1 MKGNETALG
10 GCQAYG
16 RGFPRTAFDRRCT
29 VERSGWLLGLWIGLC
44 AVPAAYAL
52 PTNAD
57 FSAGLS
63 GWTTSG
69 TVIDGGGYAVLLEA
83 TMQDSSSLYQ
93 DFVID
98 AGAIRLSFDYAFL
111 TDGWFNQQALP
122 DAFTARLL
130 DPVTLM
136 PILATTGRSDYFYHD
151 ARGESDSL
159 VFAPIAVTR
168 TPVSD
173 PLRPDW
179 YTISLDVSSLTAGTS
194 VRLMFEL
201 LGGDNGQQTL
211 AAVDGVSLGFREE
224 PIIPE
229 PLTVGLVAAAL
240 AALSYRYGRRE
251 TASPSQT

>member
-1 MKGNETALG
+1 M
-10 GCQAYG
+10 
-16 RGFPRTAFDRRCT
+16 
-29 VERSGWLLGLWIGLC
+29 ERIIWLTGIWLLC
-44 AVPAAYAL
+44 AAPAALAL
-52 PTNAD
+52 PANGD
-57 FSAGLS
+57 FSAGLA

-98 AGAIRLSFDYAFL
+98 TGALRLSFDYAFL
-111 TDGWFNQQALP
+111 TEGRFNQQALP
-122 DAFTARLL
+122 DAFTVRLL
-130 DPVTLM
+130 DPVTLV
-136 PILATTGRSDYFYHD
+136 PLLATVGRSDYFYHD

-159 VFAPIAVTR
+159 VFDPIAVTR
-168 TPVSD
+168 TSVSD

-179 YTISLDVSSLTAGTS
+179 YTISLDISSLTAGTS

-240 AALSYRYGRRE
+240 AAVLYRYEHQKAAFQSR
-251 TASPSQT
+251 T